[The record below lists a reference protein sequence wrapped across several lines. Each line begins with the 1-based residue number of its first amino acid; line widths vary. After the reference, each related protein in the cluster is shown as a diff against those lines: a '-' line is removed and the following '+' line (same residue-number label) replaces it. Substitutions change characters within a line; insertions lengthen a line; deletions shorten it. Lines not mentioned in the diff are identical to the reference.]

1 VAGWVVVGAVVV
13 GAVDVVVAVVVV
25 VALVVLAGEVGS
37 AVTGDSPL
45 HAASVRAGTTTATAQ
60 SCRRRVRE
68 VVEGASEDRVK
79 VFISRPA

>member
-1 VAGWVVVGAVVV
+1 VAVSVAG
-13 GAVDVVVAVVVV
+13 AVVVV
-25 VALVVLAGEVGS
+25 VVAGVVAELAAVAGAVGS
-37 AVTGDSPL
+37 AVTADSPL

>member
-13 GAVDVVVAVVVV
+13 GAVDVVVAVVV